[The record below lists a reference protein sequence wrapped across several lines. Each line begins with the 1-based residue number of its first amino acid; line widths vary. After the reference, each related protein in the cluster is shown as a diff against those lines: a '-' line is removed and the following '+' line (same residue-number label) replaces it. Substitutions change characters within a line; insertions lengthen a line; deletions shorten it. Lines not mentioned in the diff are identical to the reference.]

1 MPVVAPANS
10 ISLSSTVSL
19 RSPFALAP
27 MAGLTDVPFRTLAW
41 ELGAGYMVSEMVTS
55 KAELWETGKS
65 RLRRVLVPGVN
76 PNAVQIAGHDP
87 RVMAESAKRLVG
99 EGVEVIDINFGCPA
113 KKVCRKAAGSALLGD
128 IDNIGRIVETVAGAV
143 DAPVTIKTRT
153 GLTIEDEAGVLA
165 ACVAQEAGARMV
177 VMHGRS
183 RACRFKGQASYEKI
197 QLAKQKLNIP
207 LLVNGDIDSL
217 ASALKAREISGADG
231 VMIGRGAIGQPWIF
245 AELVGMPLPNRQQQL
260 QIMLR
265 HLKLMHEFYGPEQG
279 MRIARKH
286 IEAYLGRL
294 GASHLCRAFMSLD
307 SADAQVVWLSLQ
319 SNGALAFASNAP
331 VVNEDHT
338 QMTSAA

>member
-87 RVMAESAKRLVG
+87 LVMAESAKRLVG

-113 KKVCRKAAGSALLGD
+113 KKVCRKAAGSALLAD
-128 IDNIGRIVETVAGAV
+128 IDNIGRIVESVASAV
-143 DAPVTIKTRT
+143 DVPVTIKTRT
-153 GLTIEDEAGVLA
+153 GLTIDDAVGVLA
-165 ACVAQEAGARMV
+165 AYVAQEAGARMV

-197 QLAKQKLNIP
+197 QQAKQKLNIP

-217 ASALKAREISGADG
+217 ASAQRAREISGADG

-245 AELVGMPLPNRQQQL
+245 AELIGKPLPNRQQQL

-279 MRIARKH
+279 LRIARKH

-294 GASHLCRAFMSLD
+294 GVSHLCREFMPLD
-307 SADAQVVWLSLQ
+307 SADAQVVWLSLLSQ
-319 SNGALAFASNAP
+319 GPLAFANSSRL
-331 VVNEDHT
+331 VGESQL
-338 QMTSAA
+338 QMNLAA

>member
-1 MPVVAPANS
+1 MPVMANTNT
-10 ISLSSTVSL
+10 ISLSPSMPL

-76 PNAVQIAGHDP
+76 PNAVQIAGHDAL
-87 RVMAESAKRLVG
+87 VMAESAKRLVG

-113 KKVCRKAAGSALLGD
+113 KKVCRKAAGSALLAD
-128 IDNIGRIVETVAGAV
+128 LDNISRIVESVAGAV
-143 DAPVTIKTRT
+143 DVPVTIKTRT
-153 GLTIEDEAGVLA
+153 GLTVDDEAGVLA
-165 ACVAQEAGARMV
+165 ALAAKEAGARMV

-183 RACRFKGQASYEKI
+183 RACRFKGAATYEKI
-197 QLAKQKLNIP
+197 QLAQQRLTIP

-217 ASALKAREISGADG
+217 ASAQRARQISGADG

-245 AELVGMPLPNRQQQL
+245 AELAGKPLPNRRQQL

-286 IEAYLGRL
+286 IEAYLGRMN
-294 GASHLCRAFMSLD
+294 ASHLCREFMPLD
-307 SADAQVVWLSLQ
+307 SAQAQVLWLRRQ
-319 SNGALAFASNAP
+319 SSGPLACVSPEAVA
-331 VVNEDHT
+331 EIAHI
-338 QMTSAA
+338 QMNSAA

>member
-1 MPVVAPANS
+1 
-10 ISLSSTVSL
+10 
-19 RSPFALAP
+19 

-143 DAPVTIKTRT
+143 DVPVTIKTRT
-153 GLTIEDEAGVLA
+153 GLSIDDEAGVLA
-165 ACVAQEAGARMV
+165 AFVAQEAGARMV

-207 LLVNGDIDSL
+207 VLVNGDIDSL
-217 ASALKAREISGADG
+217 ASAQKAREVSGADG

-260 QIMLR
+260 KIMLR
-265 HLKLMHEFYGPEQG
+265 HLKLMHEFYGPKQG

-294 GASHLCRAFMSLD
+294 GASHLCRGFMSLD

-319 SNGALAFASNAP
+319 SNGALAFANNTP
-331 VVNEDHT
+331 VVNENHG
-338 QMTSAA
+338 QMTSVT

>member
-1 MPVVAPANS
+1 MPFAAAANP

-87 RVMAESAKRLVG
+87 GVMAESAKRLVG
-99 EGVEVIDINFGCPA
+99 EGVQVIDINFGCPA
-113 KKVCRKAAGSALLGD
+113 KKVCRKAAGSALLAD

-143 DAPVTIKTRT
+143 DVPVTIKTRT

-165 ACVAQEAGARMV
+165 ACAAQEAGARMV

-183 RACRFKGQASYEKI
+183 RACRFKGQASYEKV

-217 ASALKAREISGADG
+217 ASAQKARAISEADG

-245 AELVGMPLPNRQQQL
+245 AELAGLPLPNRQQQL
-260 QIMLR
+260 QIILR

-286 IEAYLGRL
+286 VEAYLGRL

-319 SNGALAFASNAP
+319 SNGALAFASNET
-331 VVNEDHT
+331 VVKEDHRR
-338 QMTSAA
+338 MTSAA

>member
-1 MPVVAPANS
+1 MPVVALENS

-128 IDNIGRIVETVAGAV
+128 INNIGRIVETVAGAV
-143 DAPVTIKTRT
+143 DVPVTIKTRT
-153 GLTIEDEAGVLA
+153 GLTIDDEAGVLA
-165 ACVAQEAGARMV
+165 ACVAQEAGARLV

-183 RACRFKGQASYEKI
+183 RACRFKGQAGYEKI

-217 ASALKAREISGADG
+217 ASAQKAREVSGADG

-245 AELVGMPLPNRQQQL
+245 SELVGMPLPNRQQQL

-294 GASHLCRAFMSLD
+294 GASYLCRGFMSLD

-319 SNGALAFASNAP
+319 SNGALAFANNTP
-331 VVNEDHT
+331 VVNENHG
-338 QMTSAA
+338 QMTSVA

>member
-1 MPVVAPANS
+1 MPFAAAAIP

-87 RVMAESAKRLVG
+87 GVMAESAKRLVG
-99 EGVEVIDINFGCPA
+99 EGVQVIDINFGCPA
-113 KKVCRKAAGSALLGD
+113 KKVCRKAAGSALLAD

-143 DAPVTIKTRT
+143 DVPVTIKTRT

-165 ACVAQEAGARMV
+165 ACAAQEAGARMV

-183 RACRFKGQASYEKI
+183 RACRFKGQASFEKI

-217 ASALKAREISGADG
+217 ASAQKARAISGADG

-245 AELVGMPLPNRQQQL
+245 AELVGLPLPNRQQQL
-260 QIMLR
+260 QIILR

-286 IEAYLGRL
+286 VEAYLGRL

-319 SNGALAFASNAP
+319 SNGALAFASNET
-331 VVNEDHT
+331 VVKEDHKR
-338 QMTSAA
+338 MTSAA

>member
-1 MPVVAPANS
+1 MPVVALENS

-143 DAPVTIKTRT
+143 DVPVTIKTRT
-153 GLTIEDEAGVLA
+153 GLTIDDEAGVLA
-165 ACVAQEAGARMV
+165 ACVAQEAGARLV

-183 RACRFKGQASYEKI
+183 LACRFKGQAGYEKI
-197 QLAKQKLNIP
+197 RLAKQKLNIP

-217 ASALKAREISGADG
+217 ASAQKAREVSGADG

-245 AELVGMPLPNRQQQL
+245 SELVGMPLPNRQQQL

-294 GASHLCRAFMSLD
+294 GASHLCRGFMSLD

-319 SNGALAFASNAP
+319 SNGALAFANNTP
-331 VVNEDHT
+331 VVNENHG
-338 QMTSAA
+338 QMTSVA